1 MTLGTRVAV
10 GFLGAGVHAFMLGV
24 IQSGDVQMDLSD
36 YACLSMPR
44 GRPAAPEGHR
54 IPLGRATAPRP
65 IHTATLCDPG
75 ERTGVA
81 HELDERGFL

>member
-36 YACLSMPR
+36 YACLGMPR
-44 GRPAAPEGHR
+44 GRPAAPERHR
-54 IPLGRATAPRP
+54 TPLGRATAPRLP
-65 IHTATLCDPG
+65 HTAALGDPG
-75 ERTGVA
+75 EKTGGVQ
-81 HELDERGFL
+81 ELGERGFF